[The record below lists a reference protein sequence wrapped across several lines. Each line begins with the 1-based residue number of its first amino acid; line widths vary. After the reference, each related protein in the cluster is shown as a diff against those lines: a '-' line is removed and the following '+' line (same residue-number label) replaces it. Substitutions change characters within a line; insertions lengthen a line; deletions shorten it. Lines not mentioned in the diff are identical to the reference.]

1 MYKNLALSVL
11 TMAWLAQ
18 GSALAADAITSPD
31 RQREL
36 ARFVHQECG
45 FCHGLRLTGGLGP
58 PLTAETMRDR
68 PVELMVEIIL
78 DGIPGTAMPGWKPYL
93 SEQDAQWIVR
103 ALQEG
108 LLDAPK

>member
-18 GSALAADAITSPD
+18 GSAFAADVTPSPD

-45 FCHGLRLTGGLGP
+45 FCHGLRLTGGLGS
-58 PLTAETMRDR
+58 PLTAASMRDR
-68 PVELMVEIIL
+68 PVELMVAIIL
-78 DGIPGTAMPGWKPYL
+78 DGIPGTAMPGWKPHL
-93 SEQDAQWIVR
+93 NEQDAQWIVR

-108 LLDAPK
+108 LLDGSR